1 MKIHIEPSDACIL
14 CMVCVAICPE
24 VFSISGDRI
33 LVSGTP
39 WRGEAPEGLEPC
51 IEAASSNCP
60 VDIILL
66 EQDND
71 EEAPSGG

>member
-1 MKIHIEPSDACIL
+1 MRVLIEPREACIL

-24 VFSISGDRI
+24 VFSIRGDKI

-39 WRGEAPEGLEPC
+39 WRGEAPRDMEPC

-60 VDIILL
+60 VDIIVL